1 MSVKQ
6 GTSILLLVNGRLI
19 LSRISSLTYALVL
32 AFFPDQ
38 ACDGRGSEGVGE
50 KVRFS
55 CFVGDGLDEDLGKDG
70 WDVDLVDDLEK
81 DGIGDVG
88 LVALVKDR
96 DEDGI
101 GLGEAGTGPELRVR
115 GRTVSADSGTG
126 SRFLTTFRRPFL
138 LVLCTPGFLDSV
150 VSLESSFFFF
160 FFPSPSLTGFF
171 FFPP

>member
-1 MSVKQ
+1 MSLKE
-6 GTSILLLVNGRLI
+6 GTSILLLVKGRLI
-19 LSRISSLTYALVL
+19 LSRISSLAYALVL

-50 KVRFS
+50 KDRFS
-55 CFVGDGLDEDLGKDG
+55 CFVGDGLDDDLAEDE
-70 WDVDLVDDLEK
+70 WDVDLIDDLEE

-88 LVALVKDR
+88 LVALVEDR
-96 DEDGI
+96 DEDKI

-115 GRTVSADSGTG
+115 GRTGSAGSGTG
-126 SRFLTTFRRPFL
+126 SCFLTTFRRPFL
-138 LVLCTPGFLDSV
+138 LVFFTPGFLDSV